1 LVIILK
7 HIEQYNFFKDLKKLM
22 IMKNIFS
29 FGIILFSVLT
39 SFSQDT
45 IVNNKGLIFSGTI
58 IGSDSLF
65 VSYKSND
72 SLSSEVNL
80 VKKSTILL
88 VKYSNGSVDKLYK
101 NDTLLTKTGDKI
113 IAKILEIDS
122 DMLSYFLFDG
132 KINSLKITPLA
143 SLFMYQLSNG
153 EKVVITEKPQDNTD
167 YTALGEADAKKYYK
181 TAPGYIAVEVVLGAT
196 WWLFGIP
203 LITGIINPL
212 IKPVQLNSAMNP
224 NNALLNSNPAYK
236 SGFEKKAS
244 GKKIAAGFTALG
256 AGVVGSVAAF
266 CAILA
271 YIY

>member
-1 LVIILK
+1 
-7 HIEQYNFFKDLKKLM
+7 
-22 IMKNIFS
+22 MKNIFS

-72 SLSSEVNL
+72 SISSEVNL
-80 VKKSTILL
+80 VNKSTILL
-88 VKYSNGSVDKLYK
+88 VKYSNGRVDQLYK
-101 NDTLLTKTGDKI
+101 NDTLLTKNGDKI

-122 DMLSYFLFDG
+122 DFLSYFRFDG
-132 KINSLKITPLA
+132 KINPVQITPLA

-181 TAPGYIAVEVVLGAT
+181 TAPGFNAGEVVLGAT
-196 WWLFGIP
+196 WFLYFIP
-203 LITGIINPL
+203 LITGIILPS
-212 IKPVQLNSAMNP
+212 IKPVKLESSSNP
-224 NNALLNSNPAYK
+224 NNALLKSNSAYK

-244 GKKIAAGFTALG
+244 GKKMAAGFTALG
-256 AGVVGSVAAF
+256 AGFTGSLLALI
-266 CAILA
+266 AILA
-271 YIY
+271 YSF

>member
-1 LVIILK
+1 
-7 HIEQYNFFKDLKKLM
+7 
-22 IMKNIFS
+22 MKFL
-29 FGIILFSVLT
+29 LFNSVLFLFLCKA
-39 SFSQDT
+39 SCQDT

-80 VKKSTILL
+80 VNKSTILL

-122 DMLSYFLFDG
+122 DFLSYFLFDG
-132 KINSLKITPLA
+132 KINSIQITPLA

-153 EKVVITEKPQDNTD
+153 EKVVINEKPQDITD
-167 YTALGEADAKKYYK
+167 YSALGEADAKKYYK
-181 TAPGYIAVEVVLGAT
+181 TAPGFIAGEVFLGAT
-196 WWLFGIP
+196 WFIYFIP
-203 LITGIINPL
+203 LITGVILPMRDAVKL
-212 IKPVQLNSAMNP
+212 ESSSNP
-224 NNALLNSNPAYK
+224 NNALLKSNPAYK

-244 GKKIAAGFTALG
+244 GKKMDVGFKALG
-256 AGVVGSVAAF
+256 AGFTGSLLALI
-266 CAILA
+266 AIVA
-271 YIY
+271 YIF

>member
-1 LVIILK
+1 
-7 HIEQYNFFKDLKKLM
+7 M

-80 VKKSTILL
+80 VNKSTILL
-88 VKYSNGSVDKLYK
+88 VKYSNGRVEQLYK
-101 NDTLLTKTGDKI
+101 NDTLLTKNGDKI

-122 DMLSYFLFDG
+122 DFLNYFRFDG
-132 KINSLKITPLA
+132 KINSVQITPLA

-153 EKVVITEKPQDNTD
+153 EKVVINEKPQDITD
-167 YTALGEADAKKYYK
+167 YRALGEADAKKYYK
-181 TAPGYIAVEVVLGAT
+181 TAPGFKAGEVFLGAT
-196 WWLFGIP
+196 WWLGIP
-203 LITGIINPL
+203 LITGIILPS
-212 IKPVQLNSAMNP
+212 IKPVKLESSSNP
-224 NNALLNSNPAYK
+224 NNALLKSNPAYK

-244 GKKIAAGFTALG
+244 GKKMAAGFTALG

-266 CAILA
+266 IAILA
-271 YIY
+271 YSF